1 MLVQSGTKIRYMK
14 VRGRVDLL
22 FHIEI
27 VVHPW
32 VCCCGRKRVTKLHV
46 WTGSMDD
53 GSGRPDHLFPRGIVA
68 AAFYM
73 KGLTCL
79 VSNIAI
85 RPHAPRHDPSV
96 LDRF

>member
-1 MLVQSGTKIRYMK
+1 MLVLSGTKIRYMK
-14 VRGRVDLL
+14 YAVGRSFV
-22 FHIEI
+22 HIEI

-73 KGLTCL
+73 KGLIRL
-79 VSNIAI
+79 ASNIAI